1 MGLLGERM
9 EGPEVRPGEGPPNQ
23 QDLGQGTG
31 AEALPRA
38 VPSASAPSVPCLG
51 ASMEDRP
58 ASIPP
63 PPRPQLQNPGSQPH
77 ASPISSP
84 GRLQLELGGALKP
97 PDLFW
102 LLHELPNQTSQTHLT
117 SFQGGGPSRG
127 TSTQPCLPP
136 HLLDAR
142 RRGPSMTTRT
152 ALPGPEP
159 LRLPMEGGAPLSV
172 SSLQK
177 QTFSGRALSR
187 RRAGHSSPVEVSS
200 CSESSSPGPGAW
212 GLMSAA

>member
-1 MGLLGERM
+1 MGERM

-38 VPSASAPSVPCLG
+38 VPSASAPFVPCLG
-51 ASMEDRP
+51 AGAEDRP

-63 PPRPQLQNPGSQPH
+63 PPAPEPRSPASPQPH
-77 ASPISSP
+77 FFFRTAPAGA
-84 GRLQLELGGALKP
+84 GRCFEAPTPL
-97 PDLFW
+97 LFW
-102 LLHELPNQTSQTHLT
+102 PLHELPNQTSQTLLT

-127 TSTQPCLPP
+127 TGTQACLPP

-152 ALPGPEP
+152 ALPDPKP
-159 LRLPMEGGAPLSV
+159 LCLPMEGGAPSSV
-172 SSLQK
+172 SSLPETDLLWPRSEQEEGGA
-177 QTFSGRALSR
+177 QLSQ
-187 RRAGHSSPVEVSS
+187 GSLV
-200 CSESSSPGPGAW
+200 
-212 GLMSAA
+212 LL